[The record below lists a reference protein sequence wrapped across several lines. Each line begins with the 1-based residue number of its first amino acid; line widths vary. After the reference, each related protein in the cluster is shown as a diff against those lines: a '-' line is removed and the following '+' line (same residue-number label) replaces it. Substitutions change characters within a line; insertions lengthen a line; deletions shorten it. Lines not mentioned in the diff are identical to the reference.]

1 MKQLTHDTHPGI
13 TRMKSLYV
21 WWPGISIDKDIVSTV
36 PKCQICQESHPS
48 APLHPW
54 NGRQYPGA
62 VYTLVQ
68 LFLIIIDAHSKWIY
82 ALIVNSNISGSYPLE
97 KALSDFQRRS
107 VYSGF
112 TSALNVHKEC
122 HHASKISTSLSSSML
137 KWFSSQE
144 LADQFTESRARIRS

>member
-1 MKQLTHDTHPGI
+1 MVPPTGREFVMKQLTHDTHPGI

-82 ALIVNSNISGSYPLE
+82 ALIVNS
-97 KALSDFQRRS
+97 
-107 VYSGF
+107 
-112 TSALNVHKEC
+112 TSAE
-122 HHASKISTSLSSSML
+122 ATMSKLCSIFSTRISREDSV
-137 KWFSSQE
+137 
-144 LADQFTESRARIRS
+144 